1 MLLLLLLRSTL
12 RCLHRKAKQALVSSG
27 CGAPCSSAAL
37 VARKTSPS
45 YQLGRASPALVKAR
59 STSVH
64 HANPQVHF
72 APIALATD
80 SALQLRLPAPEI
92 ILLHLLANHRAS
104 EVWLPHLLFTRPLR
118 NSFVLEKGTPQKPLT
133 RRRTTSSHAKPPST
147 IIHTQ
152 NTRSLQEPSESR
164 PSPLASITSERLTR
178 LRTQACTAFHTSTS
192 NHTQ

>member
-1 MLLLLLLRSTL
+1 
-12 RCLHRKAKQALVSSG
+12 VSSG
-27 CGAPCSSAAL
+27 CGARYSSAAL
-37 VARKTSPS
+37 CVQETSPP

-59 STSVH
+59 STCVH

-72 APIALATD
+72 APIVLATD
-80 SALQLRLPAPEI
+80 SARRQPLLRLQLRLRLPAPEI
-92 ILLHLLANHRAS
+92 IPLRHYLQIIRCGSHT
-104 EVWLPHLLFTRPLR
+104 LLFTRPLR

-133 RRRTTSSHAKPPST
+133 RRRTTTSHAKPLST

-152 NTRSLQEPSESR
+152 NTRSLHEPSESR

-192 NHTQ
+192 NHTL